1 MARFYLTPLTLALCA
16 TLSNQGFAADDYQ
29 PLETISVL
37 GNGEQ
42 LNRLPGSAHLVSA
55 EDLEKFEFVDIN
67 RMMRN
72 VPGVYLREEDGY
84 GLRPNIGI
92 RGAFGERSGKIS
104 LLEDGV
110 LVAPAPYSAPEAY
123 YFPTAGRLQAIEV
136 LKGPGTL
143 KYGPFTVG
151 GAVNMLSTQ
160 IPEGSAGKVQ
170 LEAGQYGENRLHT
183 YYGAGSETSGWLI
196 ETHQQQADGFRDID
210 RAGSADIA
218 KEDYLIKGRLNSAE
232 GASFAQQL
240 DIKLQYSEEES
251 GMSYLGL
258 TDSDLAEDPN
268 RRYGISALDE
278 MENRH
283 STVQLNHTIAL
294 GDDFSLST
302 QAYYNKFKR
311 DWFKVSLGSLIDAAN
326 AGDGDAQAV
335 LDGTLDYADVGI
347 KHNDR
352 TYVSRGVQVSANLR
366 LDTGSIE
373 HDLEFG
379 VRDHYDDVDR
389 FQPVENYSQ
398 IDGALVFQGIADPSA
413 SNNRVGKAE
422 ATSLFVYD
430 QIQLTSALAVTAA
443 LRYEDMETRQQRFEN
458 NERTEEGSSRANSLS
473 EWLPGL
479 GVTYSI
485 NETVTL
491 LAGVH
496 RGFAPPGSGS
506 SEGEAGDL
514 STNYEGGFRVHS
526 GDLQLEMIAF
536 YSDYESTVQ
545 NCSVAQPCAN
555 GQDSGNYALG
565 ESEIRGL
572 EASVSSEWQM
582 TNGWLIPL
590 QASYTFTDAEISKDS
605 LEYISSNGED
615 GLAAGDNFAYL
626 PENVFALTTGVD
638 SGAAWRINLT
648 AAYQDDMC
656 VSNYCN
662 RGDTDRFDVTESLWV
677 LDAAAHYDFS
687 SDLAGYLKVDNLLD
701 KQAIINRAPDG
712 ARVNRP
718 RTASLGVSYRF

>member
-1 MARFYLTPLTLALCA
+1 MARFTLKPLSIALLAG
-16 TLSNQGFAADDYQ
+16 LSANVFAVEKYE

-37 GNGEQ
+37 GNSEK
-42 LNRLPGSAHLVSA
+42 LNKLPGSAHLVSA
-55 EDLEKFEFVDIN
+55 EELEKFEFVDIN

-151 GAVNMLSTQ
+151 GAVNMVSTQ
-160 IPEGSAGKVQ
+160 IPEDSAGKVQ
-170 LEAGQYGENRLHT
+170 LEAGQFGETRLHT
-183 YYGAGSETSGWLI
+183 YYGSSTDTSGWLI

-210 RAGSADIA
+210 RADSADIA
-218 KEDYLIKGRLNSAE
+218 KQDYLVKGRLNSAQ
-232 GASFAQQL
+232 GAKYAQQL

-258 TDSDLAEDPN
+258 TDADLAENPN

-278 MENRH
+278 MANRH
-283 STVQLNHTIAL
+283 STVQLNHSIAL
-294 GDDFSLST
+294 SDSLSLNT

-311 DWFKVSLGSLIDAAN
+311 DWFKVSLGGLIDAAN
-326 AGDGDAQAV
+326 SGDADAQAV
-335 LDGTLDYADVGI
+335 LDGTMDYDNVGI

-352 TYVSRGVQVSANLR
+352 TYVSRGVQVSANWQLQ
-366 LDTGSIE
+366 TGGIA

-389 FQPVENYSQ
+389 FQPVDNYSQ
-398 IDGALVFQGIADPSA
+398 VNGELVFHGVSDPSA
-413 SNNRVGKAE
+413 SNNRIGKAD
-422 ATSLFVYD
+422 ATSVFVYD
-430 QIQLTSALAVTAA
+430 QIQVTDALALTAA
-443 LRYEDMETRQQRFEN
+443 LRYEDMETHQQRYEN
-458 NERTEEGSSRANSLS
+458 NDRTEEGSSRENSLS

-479 GVTYSI
+479 GITYTV
-485 NETVTL
+485 NETFTL

-514 STNYEGGFRVHS
+514 STNYESGFRFDN
-526 GDLQLEMIAF
+526 GNLRLELIGF

-545 NCSVAQPCAN
+545 NCSVAQPCVN

-565 ESEIRGL
+565 KSEIRGL
-572 EASVSSEWQM
+572 EASIGSEWSLQ
-582 TNGWLIPL
+582 NGWLIPL
-590 QASYTFTDAEISKDS
+590 QASYTYTDAEISEDS
-605 LEYISSNGED
+605 LEYIESD
-615 GLAAGDNFAYL
+615 GLNGLANGDNFAYL
-626 PENVFALTTGVD
+626 PENVFAITTGID
-638 SGAAWRINLT
+638 SGAAWRVNLT

-656 VSNYCN
+656 IDNYCN
-662 RGDTDRFDVTESLWV
+662 RGDSDKFDVTESLWV
-677 LDAAAHYDFS
+677 MDAAAHYDFS
-687 SDLAGYLKVDNLLD
+687 ADLSGYVKVDNLLD

-718 RTASLGVSYRF
+718 RTASVGVTYQF

>member
-1 MARFYLTPLTLALCA
+1 MARFTLTPLSLALCA
-16 TLSNQGFAADDYQ
+16 ALCSQGIAADSPQ
-29 PLETISVL
+29 ALETVSVL
-37 GNGEQ
+37 GDREA
-42 LNRLPGSAHLVSA
+42 LHSLPGSAHLVSA
-55 EDLEKFEFVDIN
+55 EDLEQFEFVDIN

-136 LKGPGTL
+136 LKGPSTL

-170 LEAGQYGENRLHT
+170 LEAGQFGENRLHT
-183 YYGAGSETSGWLI
+183 YYGASTETTGWLI

-218 KEDYLIKGRLNSAE
+218 KEDYLLKGRLSSAQ
-232 GASFAQQL
+232 GASYAQQL
-240 DIKLQYSEEES
+240 EIKLQYSEEES

-258 TDSDLAEDPN
+258 TDADLAQDPN

-278 MENRH
+278 MQNRH
-283 STVQLNHTIAL
+283 STVQLNHSIAL
-294 GDDFSLST
+294 SDTFSLNT

-326 AGDGDAQAV
+326 AGDIDAQAV
-335 LDGTLDYADVGI
+335 LDGTLDYENVGI
-347 KHNDR
+347 KHNNR
-352 TYVSRGVQVSANLR
+352 NYVSRGVQVSANWQLQ
-366 LDTGSIE
+366 TAGIA

-398 IDGALVFQGIADPSA
+398 IDGELVFEGVSDPSA
-413 SNNRVGKAE
+413 SNNRVGKAD

-430 QIQLTSALAVTAA
+430 QIQLTSALALTAA
-443 LRYEDMETRQQRFEN
+443 LRYEDLETSQQRYEN
-458 NERTEEGSSRANSLS
+458 NERTEAGSSRSNSVS

-479 GVTYSI
+479 GFTYAMNDS
-485 NETVTL
+485 VTL

-514 STNYEGGFRVHS
+514 STNYEGGFRLHG

-572 EASVSSEWQM
+572 EASIGGQWQLA
-582 TNGWLIPL
+582 NGWSVPL
-590 QASYTFTDAEISKDS
+590 KASYTFTDAEISQDS
-605 LEYISSNGED
+605 LAYVTSNGED
-615 GLAAGDNFAYL
+615 GLAEGDNFAYL
-626 PENVFALTTGVD
+626 PENVFAVTTGID
-638 SGAAWRINLT
+638 SGAAWRVNLT
-648 AAYQDDMC
+648 AAYQDEMC
-656 VSNYCN
+656 VDNYCN
-662 RGDTDRFDVTESLWV
+662 RGDTDQFDVTESLWV
-677 LDAAAHYDFS
+677 VDAAAHYDFS
-687 SDLAGYLKVDNLLD
+687 ADLAGYLKVDNLLD
-701 KQAIINRAPDG
+701 EQAIINRAPDG